1 MHRGPH
7 LKQIENQFNKGALW
21 NRRETSRRNRPVS
34 NRHEGRNRK
43 IHHLKASREDSYQ
56 TGNSTRVPPRRS
68 GFFKETYLLSLF
80 TYGLLIHEFYLPWNV
95 RARIECYR
103 LVYVPKWIVTSID
116 FYLRIFSWLEIM
128 CPLSSQCTFFYFLG
142 TDMKFLIF
150 VLLFVQK
157 WCQ

>member
-21 NRRETSRRNRPVS
+21 NKRETSRRNRPVS
-34 NRHEGRNRK
+34 NREEGRNRK
-43 IHHLKASREDSYQ
+43 IHHLKTSREDSYQ
-56 TGNSTRVPPRRS
+56 TGNSTRVPARRS

-103 LVYVPKWIVTSID
+103 LVYVPKWMVTSID

-128 CPLSSQCTFFYFLG
+128 YLLPSQCS
-142 TDMKFLIF
+142 
-150 VLLFVQK
+150 LFHLPGG
-157 WCQ
+157 WSWNF